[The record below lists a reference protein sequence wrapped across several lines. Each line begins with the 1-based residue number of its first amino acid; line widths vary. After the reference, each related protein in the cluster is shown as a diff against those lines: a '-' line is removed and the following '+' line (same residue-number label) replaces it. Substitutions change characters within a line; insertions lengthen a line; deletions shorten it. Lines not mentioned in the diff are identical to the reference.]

1 MPTYED
7 SGQRLRNA
15 RVRLDQILDSLPPDV
30 THHVANMIHN
40 IADAILR
47 TEGAGEE
54 AGRGR
59 DDEGYGPRI

>member
-47 TEGAGEE
+47 TERAGE
-54 AGRGR
+54 GRPGLLGVGGAVMR
-59 DDEGYGPRI
+59 